1 MPVYILVSSKW
12 SQYKNQ
18 PYFDLHHGGMAGNEF
33 SVRNT
38 PDLRSYGG
46 QLIFYETHRSS
57 TKTCC
62 MIHDSCAP
70 VSALVS
76 FPDYKLPHK
85 YSLGTRSS

>member
-38 PDLRSYGG
+38 PDLRSYGC
-46 QLIFYETHRSS
+46 QLLFYETHRSS

-62 MIHDSCAP
+62 MILSLHQFRSQTTNFRTNIVWERGRHD
-70 VSALVS
+70 LN
-76 FPDYKLPHK
+76 
-85 YSLGTRSS
+85 